1 MKEIKIYGTGGQGAV
16 IAAKLLANAAS
27 KNGFHAQA
35 FSAYG
40 AQRRGGKVEGYVRF
54 STKPVVVHSKMYD
67 PDYVIMMDD
76 SFTRDP
82 QTLLDLKEGG
92 GLLIN
97 SQDGPDTFSFLGNFK
112 IVTVDARRIAANNEV
127 VLPSGEPVI
136 NTTILGAFLGML
148 PEIEIHSL
156 FETIK
161 EGKIPAAQKNINA
174 AREAYNHVFSK
185 GAAVDTSMES
195 HTEVVSKKHPVYRD
209 RTPPCEIACPA
220 GHAVHKTLSLL
231 KEDRFEEALSNIRA
245 ENPFPGITGRIC
257 FHPCEAHCNAR
268 EHDQPVSIHA
278 LERAVSDHADP
289 ERESFPVA
297 REDTGKKV
305 AIIGSGPAGLTCAHF
320 LNILGHHV
328 TVYEALA
335 KAGGIPRVGIPAY
348 RLPEEVVDREV
359 RRIVDLGI
367 ELKTNTVV
375 GKDVLF
381 EDILENYDACF
392 LGVGAQGS
400 LKLNIPGEEGEGV
413 LSGLKF
419 LKEIALGQEVALG
432 NRVAVIGGGNT
443 AVDAARSA
451 RRLGAQE
458 VTLVYRRSQREMP
471 AHDEE
476 REAAEKEGVKMQLL
490 SVPIQ
495 IHRDGT
501 RLSKLECLKTRL
513 GEPDSDGRCRPVTV
527 EGTHFMLMVD
537 NVITAIGETLEIPFL
552 PDTIAMNGSLI
563 QVDEL
568 GRTSIPGLFAGGDAT
583 NHLWNVT
590 EAIGSGKRA
599 AIGVDISLHG
609 QDGKGIAQDLR
620 GISHSSISMAG
631 YLAGRDFIK
640 DREPVSFSE
649 LNTAYFRGWPR
660 ARSREQHISRLPLNF
675 AEIKQ
680 GLSGSEAVEEAN
692 RCFHCGHCNLCGNC
706 YLFCPD
712 TAIVFDTTIPSLVIQ
727 EELCKGCGICIHECP
742 RNALGWQGEGK

>member
-16 IAAKLLANAAS
+16 IAAKFLANAATKS
-27 KNGFHAQA
+27 GFHAQA
-35 FSAYG
+35 FSTYG

-67 PDYVIMMDD
+67 PDYVIMMDEI
-76 SFTRDP
+76 FARDP

-97 SQDGPDTFSFLGNFK
+97 SQHGPDTFSSLGNFK
-112 IVTVDARRIAANNEV
+112 IVTVNARRIATKNGV
-127 VLPSGEPVI
+127 LLPSGVPVI

-148 PEIEIHSL
+148 PEIDLYSL
-156 FETIK
+156 LETIK
-161 EGKIPAAQKNINA
+161 EGKIPAADKNINA
-174 AREAYNHVFSK
+174 AREAYELVFS
-185 GAAVDTSMES
+185 
-195 HTEVVSKKHPVYRD
+195 EVVAEDISVEEPEKITSKKHPVYRD
-209 RTPPCEIACPA
+209 KTAPCEVACPA
-220 GHAVHKTLSLL
+220 GHAVHKTLSLIR
-231 KEDRFEEALSNIRA
+231 EDRFEEALSNIRA
-245 ENPFPGITGRIC
+245 ENPFPGITGRVC

-278 LERAVSDHADP
+278 LERAVSDHAHP
-289 ERESFPVA
+289 EMEKWLVP
-297 REDTGKKV
+297 REDTGKRV
-305 AIIGSGPAGLTCAHF
+305 AIIGSGPSGLTCAHF

-328 TVYEALA
+328 TLYEALP

-348 RLPEEVVDREV
+348 RLPEEVVNREV
-359 RRIVDLGI
+359 QRIIDLGI
-367 ELKTNTVV
+367 DLKTNTVV

-400 LKLNIPGEEGEGV
+400 LKLNIPGEESEGV

-419 LKEIALGQEVALG
+419 LKKIALGQKVLLG
-432 NRVAVIGGGNT
+432 NKVAVIGGGNT

-451 RRLGAQE
+451 KRLGAQE
-458 VTLVYRRSQREMP
+458 ITLVYRRSEREMP

-476 REAAEKEGVKMQLL
+476 REAAEKEGVKMQVL
-490 SVPIQ
+490 SVPIG

-501 RLSKLECLKTRL
+501 RLDKLECLKTRL
-513 GEPDSDGRCRPVTV
+513 GAPDSDGRCRPVPV
-527 EGTHFMLMVD
+527 EDSNFMLIVD

-552 PDTIAMNGSLI
+552 PDTVAMNGSLI
-563 QVDEL
+563 QVDGL

-599 AIGVDISLHG
+599 AIGMDIFLHG

-620 GISHSSISMAG
+620 GISHGSISMAG
-631 YLAGRDFIK
+631 YLDGKGFTK
-640 DREPVSFSE
+640 QGGSVSFSD
-649 LNTAYFRGWPR
+649 LNTAYFSGRPR
-660 ARSREQHISRLPLNF
+660 ARSREQHISHLPLDF
-675 AEIKQ
+675 GEVKQ
-680 GLSGSEAVEEAN
+680 GLSRSEAMKEAN

-712 TAIVFDTTIPSLVIQ
+712 TAIILDENTFSLVIR

-742 RNALGWQGEGK
+742 RDAIAWEGEGK